1 MVENM
6 MIDWQRANELR
17 AEIGCEGFAEIVELF
32 LDEVEGVVLRLKTR
46 PEPAR
51 YEADLHFLK
60 GGAWNL
66 GFAEFGALCQEGE
79 RKAAAG
85 DTSQIDMARIIGTYF
100 ASREEFL
107 AGLSDPARMP
117 ASAA

>member
-1 MVENM
+1 MVEKM
-6 MIDWQRANELR
+6 MIDWQRANDLR
-17 AEIGCEGFAEIVELF
+17 AEIGCEGFAEVVELF

-66 GFAEFGALCQEGE
+66 GFAEFGALCQDGE
-79 RKAAAG
+79 RKAAAAY
-85 DTSQIDMARIIGTYF
+85 TSQINISPTVKAYSTPAAPFLARI
-100 ASREEFL
+100 
-107 AGLSDPARMP
+107 
-117 ASAA
+117 